1 MPGLALDARLNFF
14 ERPASIPALVL
25 CARSSAVIQPC
36 HVLSSRRAADERGV
50 TEPGDAAQ
58 ALAVQGEWRW
68 TRSSRGHLN

>member
-50 TEPGDAAQ
+50 TDPGDAAQ
-58 ALAVQGEWRW
+58 ALTRRW
-68 TRSSRGHLN
+68 SLPWTTRSRGHLN